1 MLNLL
6 IPVIGTLLDKV
17 LPDPKMAAEAK
28 FKIIEMGQK
37 GELANLEA
45 DVKLAIAQ
53 TEVNKVE
60 ASTDTFR
67 GGWRPFIGWICGLGL
82 GIQFII
88 SPLFNWVS
96 LLLGYNV
103 IFPILDSDVLMT
115 LLFGMLGLGTLRTTE
130 KLKYIK

>member
-1 MLNLL
+1 M
-6 IPVIGTLLDKV
+6 VV
-17 LPDPKMAAEAK
+17 AAK
-28 FKIIEMGQK
+28 FKIIELARKGQ
-37 GELANLEA
+37 LAYLEA

-88 SPLFNWVS
+88 SPLFTWVS

-103 IFPILDSDVLMT
+103 IFPILDSEVLMT

-130 KLKYIK
+130 KLKRIK

>member
-28 FKIIEMGQK
+28 FKIIELAQK
-37 GELANLEA
+37 GELANLES

-88 SPLFNWVS
+88 SPLFTWVS

>member
-28 FKIIEMGQK
+28 FKIIELAQK
-37 GELANLEA
+37 GELANLES

-53 TEVNKVE
+53 TEINKVE
-60 ASTDTFR
+60 ASTDMFR
-67 GGWRPFIGWICGLGL
+67 GGWRPFVGWICGFGL

-88 SPLFNWVS
+88 APFFTFFGNAP
-96 LLLGYNV
+96 
-103 IFPILDSDVLMT
+103 FPQLDMSTLMT
-115 LLFGMLGLGTLRTTE
+115 LLFGMLGLGTLRTQE
-130 KLKYIK
+130 KINGIK

>member
-1 MLNLL
+1 MLNVL
-6 IPVIGTLLDKV
+6 IPLIGTLLDKV

-28 FKIIEMGQK
+28 LKIIEMAQK

-53 TEVNKVE
+53 TEVNKIE
-60 ASTDTFR
+60 ASTDIFR
-67 GGWRPFIGWICGLGL
+67 GGWRPFVGWICGLGL

-88 SPLFNWVS
+88 APLFTWVS
-96 LLLGYNV
+96 LLLGYGV
-103 IFPILDSDVLMT
+103 VFPVLDSDVLMT

>member
-6 IPVIGTLLDKV
+6 IPLIGTLLDKV

-28 FKIIEMGQK
+28 FKIIEMAQK

-88 SPLFNWVS
+88 SPLFTWVS

-103 IFPILDSDVLMT
+103 IFPILDSEVLMT

-130 KLKYIK
+130 KLKRIK

>member
-28 FKIIEMGQK
+28 FKITEMAQK

-88 SPLFNWVS
+88 SPLFTWVS

>member
-1 MLNLL
+1 MLNVL

-28 FKIIEMGQK
+28 FKIIELAQK
-37 GELANLEA
+37 GELADLES

-67 GGWRPFIGWICGLGL
+67 GGWRPFVGWICGFGL
-82 GIQFII
+82 AIQFVIA
-88 SPLFNWVS
+88 PLFTWVS
-96 LLLGYNV
+96 LLLDYNV
-103 IFPILDSDVLMT
+103 VFPILDSNVLMT

-130 KLKYIK
+130 KLKDIK

>member
-1 MLNLL
+1 MLPLL
-6 IPVIGTLLDKV
+6 IPVVTTLLDK
-17 LPDPKMAAEAK
+17 LIPDPAQAADAK
-28 FKIIEMGQK
+28 LKAIEMAQK

-67 GGWRPFIGWICGLGL
+67 GGWRPFIGWICGFGL
-82 GIQFII
+82 AIQFII
-88 SPLFNWVS
+88 LPLFTWVS

-103 IFPILDSDVLMT
+103 IFPILNSDVLMT

>member
-1 MLNLL
+1 MLNVL

-28 FKIIEMGQK
+28 FKIIELAQK
-37 GELANLEA
+37 GELANLES

-53 TEVNKVE
+53 TEINKEE
-60 ASTDTFR
+60 ASTDMFR
-67 GGWRPFIGWICGLGL
+67 GGWRPFIGWICGIGL
-82 GIQFII
+82 ALQFIV
-88 SPLFNWVS
+88 SPLFTWFS
-96 LLLGYNV
+96 LLLGYNTE
-103 IFPILDSDVLMT
+103 FPILDSNVLMT

>member
-28 FKIIEMGQK
+28 FKIIEMAQK

-88 SPLFNWVS
+88 SPLFTWVS

-103 IFPILDSDVLMT
+103 IFPILDSEVLMT

-130 KLKYIK
+130 KLKRIK

>member
-130 KLKYIK
+130 KLKDIK

>member
-28 FKIIEMGQK
+28 FKIIELAQK

-53 TEVNKVE
+53 TEINKVE
-60 ASTDTFR
+60 ASTDMFR
-67 GGWRPFIGWICGLGL
+67 GGWRPFVGLDMRIRIGYPIYNSTTVYL
-82 GIQFII
+82 GIFIVRLQCNI
-88 SPLFNWVS
+88 P
-96 LLLGYNV
+96 
-103 IFPILDSDVLMT
+103 
-115 LLFGMLGLGTLRTTE
+115 
-130 KLKYIK
+130 YIRF

>member
-28 FKIIEMGQK
+28 FKIIEMAQK

-88 SPLFNWVS
+88 SPLFTWVS

>member
-28 FKIIEMGQK
+28 FKIIELAQK
-37 GELANLEA
+37 GELANLDA

-88 SPLFNWVS
+88 SPLFTWVS

-103 IFPILDSDVLMT
+103 IFPILDSEVLMT

-130 KLKYIK
+130 KLKRIK

>member
-6 IPVIGTLLDKV
+6 IPLIGTLLDKV

-28 FKIIEMGQK
+28 FKIIEMAQK

-88 SPLFNWVS
+88 SPLFTWVS
-96 LLLGYNV
+96 LLLGYDV
-103 IFPILDSDVLMT
+103 VFPILDSEVLMT

-130 KLKYIK
+130 KLKRIK

>member
-6 IPVIGTLLDKV
+6 IPLIVTLLDKV

-28 FKIIEMGQK
+28 FKIIEMSQK
-37 GELANLEA
+37 GELASLEA

-60 ASTDTFR
+60 ASTDKFR

-88 SPLFNWVS
+88 SPLFTWVS

-130 KLKYIK
+130 KLKDIK

>member
-28 FKIIEMGQK
+28 FKIIEMAQK

-88 SPLFNWVS
+88 SPLFTWVS

-103 IFPILDSDVLMT
+103 IFPILDSEVLMT

-130 KLKYIK
+130 KLKHIK